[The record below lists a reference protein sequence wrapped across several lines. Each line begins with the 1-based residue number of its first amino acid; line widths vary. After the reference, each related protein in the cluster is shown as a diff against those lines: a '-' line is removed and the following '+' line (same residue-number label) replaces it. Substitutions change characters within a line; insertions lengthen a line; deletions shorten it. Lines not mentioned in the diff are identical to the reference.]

1 MTGAGSAQVA
11 WGIETAFDDGP
22 SSLVVWRKP
31 GEDLEIG
38 EASLD
43 NALSRKREPDQ
54 ALPIGSREGNLEG
67 ALTISWDLTDQ
78 DYHEMIF
85 PDDDGSGNENTRLAG
100 DTLLAPSATWY
111 LSSELPTQTEERWLT
126 GAAVTD
132 WSFQYNQGE
141 MVRIELTIV
150 YADEPDELYK
160 SSETDTSS
168 TITPANQ
175 QVSVKTSSVDHEDAE
190 VVLYDGSGNELDRV
204 PANSTEYQNT
214 TTVNGTDI
222 AAVRLVRSGSAV
234 TGETITV
241 NDDVDGTGTDT
252 DTSVDTENVL
262 TVSNIETP
270 SKSEIV
276 AWHDVD
282 WEIDGVGVDK
292 LQSLSLSLSNMA
304 RMQRGQSRKA
314 LEAVI
319 GAYEPSLSAEA
330 ILEDGRQRSLAYGSA
345 TADEPLDSITET
357 DTTITI
363 GSLNDLDVLGVQ
375 PTTYDWA
382 SLVAADEDITE
393 PTDYHVRE
401 IQVTQN

>member
-22 SSLVVWRKP
+22 SSLAVFRKP

-43 NALSRKREPDQ
+43 NALTRKREPDQ
-54 ALPIGSREGNLEG
+54 ALPIGSRGGNLEG
-67 ALTISWDLTDQ
+67 ALTVSWDLTDQ

-85 PDDDGSGNENTRLAG
+85 PDDDGSGNDNTRLAG

-141 MVRIELTIV
+141 MVRVELTIV

-160 SSETDTSS
+160 STLDATTS

-175 QVSVKTSSVDHEDAE
+175 QVSVQTATVDTGE
-190 VVLYDGSGNELDRV
+190 VVLYDSGDNELDRV
-204 PANSTEYQNT
+204 PANSTTYQNT

-222 AAVRLVRSGSAV
+222 DGVRLVRSGSSV

-241 NDDVDGTGTDT
+241 NDDVDGGGTDT

-262 TVSNIETP
+262 TVSSIETP

-345 TADEPLDSITET
+345 TADEPLDSIAET